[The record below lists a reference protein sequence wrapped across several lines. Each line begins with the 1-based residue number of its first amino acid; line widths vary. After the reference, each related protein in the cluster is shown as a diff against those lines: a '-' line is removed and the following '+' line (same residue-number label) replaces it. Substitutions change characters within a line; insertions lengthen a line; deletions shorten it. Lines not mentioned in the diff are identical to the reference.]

1 MLGFVGEHTFPKWIN
16 TNYLKS
22 NSVLVRPVRMRRT
35 DTGKKRRVAE
45 VLLDAM
51 MNNGLPSLL
60 RYGDRNAMRFSI
72 ENRVPFLTIPLAE
85 FLLSLPEHFLISEEG
100 ETKSIFRAAMRGI
113 VPDQILDR
121 RDKVGFESPM
131 GSWVSEIIEKI
142 KLTRSL
148 EKDLEMVNFKKIKMF
163 DSRFNIKES
172 MRSQDWRL
180 INLLFW
186 TKFFVVKKNN

>member
-1 MLGFVGEHTFPKWIN
+1 
-16 TNYLKS
+16 
-22 NSVLVRPVRMRRT
+22 
-35 DTGKKRRVAE
+35 
-45 VLLDAM
+45 

-85 FLLSLPEHFLISEEG
+85 FVLSLPEHFLISEEG

-131 GSWVSEIIEKI
+131 GGWVSEIIEKI

-163 DSRFNIKES
+163 DSGFNIKES